1 MAAPVG
7 VAVIPVMIVPILTR
21 PELLDRMLDSVDY
34 EVETLIVID
43 NGHCLP
49 GDFAPRPWAQN
60 AYLLRMPSNL
70 GVATSWNLGIK
81 ATPFAPWWLV
91 VNFDVTWPAGSLEQF
106 DTEDAPEVIR
116 LAHATPPWCAFSI
129 GEDVVRRVGLFDEYL
144 HPAYFEDNDY
154 ERRCEAAGMPV
165 IQSGIPV
172 THHNS
177 ASLDGPY
184 RAANDRTFVAN
195 AQYHA
200 AKQYRGDL
208 SEGRW
213 SLKRRRAQS
222 WD

>member
-1 MAAPVG
+1 M
-7 VAVIPVMIVPILTR
+7 IPVMIVPILTR

-91 VNFDVTWPAGSLEQF
+91 ANFDVTWPAGSLEQF

-208 SEGRW
+208 SEGHW